1 VSTVVAL
8 VCRSAVQRRLGISA
22 GRDNRKILM
31 ASAHGHQQA
40 EGAFSI

>member
-1 VSTVVAL
+1 VSPDVAL
-8 VCRSAVQRRLGISA
+8 VCLSDVQPRLGISA